1 VSSLPRP
8 QLAAHR
14 SGGTGVGDTDQ
25 HLIDV
30 HAHFLTDGYV
40 TRLGIKTPSE
50 LGI

>member
-25 HLIDV
+25 QLVDV
-30 HAHFLTDGYV
+30 VVSA
-40 TRLGIKTPSE
+40 GIEPATFRV
-50 LGI
+50 